1 MSTSIF
7 PPSPPSMPIPMA
19 DEQGRTETKAVTVYP
34 VHELLAMLPKTLH
47 SFVRASRYYT
57 ANNDSL
63 TFHAQ
68 TTRSRTANQEDNRRK
83 LMEEITRIYRENT
96 PNETSEE
103 KKKKYEEM

>member
-1 MSTSIF
+1 MSI
-7 PPSPPSMPIPMA
+7 A
-19 DEQGRTETKAVTVYP
+19 GANEQERTETKAVTVYP
-34 VHELLAMLPKTLH
+34 VRELLAMLPKTLH

-57 ANNDSL
+57 TNNDSL

-103 KKKKYEEM
+103 KKKKYEEV